1 MDLVKNIK
9 ASYDELINKVSWP
22 TWPELMNS
30 AVVVLV
36 ASVIIALIVAFMDY
50 SFETIMDLIY
60 GLF

>member
-36 ASVIIALIVAFMDY
+36 ASVIIALVVALMDI
-50 SFETIMDLIY
+50 SFEKLMDLIY